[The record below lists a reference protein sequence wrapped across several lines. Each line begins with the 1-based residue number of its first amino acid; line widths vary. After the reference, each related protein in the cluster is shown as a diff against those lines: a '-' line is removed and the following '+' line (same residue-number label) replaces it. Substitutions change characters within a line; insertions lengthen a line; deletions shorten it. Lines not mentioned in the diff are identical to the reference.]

1 MRVGDLVKA
10 VLADGSVLNGGIIV
24 ETDSPQK
31 HQKTKRITVLL
42 DNGRLLS
49 TRASY
54 NLWEV
59 VNDNR

>member
-1 MRVGDLVKA
+1 MRVGDLIKA
-10 VLADGSVLNGGIIV
+10 VLPRSGANGGIIV
-24 ETDSPQK
+24 EIDSPQK
-31 HQKTKRITVLL
+31 LQKTKRIIVLL
-42 DNGRLLS
+42 DNGRILS